1 MIEFAVFLL
10 VLFLTIILTIYNHR
24 QAAALNRVAR
34 LVQDF
39 VAMQIRD
46 RRRAHQ
52 QNLAERIDPLA
63 WLSHQVSEGLEKPLV
78 ILDVARVVR
87 EINAVELRADGG
99 RRVIASTAS
108 LPEIRRYDKRL
119 LASKNGKSAKS
130 AAGRMEAFAAH
141 PLLGRAKIAEVER
154 VMDQRNEFFDLE
166 AGAVGERLGVAW
178 GNPLRLWFYVVE
190 K

>member
-1 MIEFAVFLL
+1 MIELSIFLM
-10 VLFLTIILTIYNHR
+10 VLLLTISMTIYNHR

-52 QNLAERIDPLA
+52 QNLVERIDPFE
-63 WLSHQVSEGLEKPLV
+63 WLSRQASEGLDRPLQV
-78 ILDVARVVR
+78 SDVARVVR
-87 EINAVELRADGG
+87 EINAIELRADGG
-99 RRVIASTAS
+99 RRLIVSPSS
-108 LPEIRRYDKRL
+108 LAEIRRYDRRL
-119 LASKNGKSAKS
+119 LAGRNGKSAS
-130 AAGRMEAFAAH
+130 RRMEAFAAR
-141 PLLGRAKIAEVER
+141 PLLGTKVIEVER
-154 VMDQRNEFFDLE
+154 VMDQQNEFFDLE

-178 GNPLRLWFYVVE
+178 GTPLRLWFYVAA

>member
-1 MIEFAVFLL
+1 MIDFTVFLL
-10 VLFLTIILTIYNHR
+10 VLFLTIILTVYNHR
-24 QAAALNRVAR
+24 QAAALNRVAL

-52 QNLAERIDPLA
+52 QSLAEHIDPLT
-63 WLSHQVSEGLEKPLV
+63 WLSHQVSAGLEKPLV
-78 ILDVARVVR
+78 ISDVMRVVH

-99 RRVIASTAS
+99 RRVIVSTAS

-119 LASKNGKSAKS
+119 LASRNGKS
-130 AAGRMEAFAAH
+130 AAGRMEAFAAR
-141 PLLGRAKIAEVER
+141 PLLGRAKAVEVER
-154 VMDQRNEFFDLE
+154 VMDQQNEFFDLE

-178 GNPLRLWFYVVE
+178 GNPLRLWFYVVA